1 MPHETQEGA
10 DAPPLSLTDRL
21 HILGRAVMALGVGWG
36 YLLLIVAFD
45 IGGLRSWAAV
55 SPIGMM
61 AATQLFGVTGVA
73 FGIVGAHIG
82 WTNVAGEAARR
93 HMAAAAA
100 RRGAARHMGLKP

>member
-10 DAPPLSLTDRL
+10 AGPPLSINDRL
-21 HILGRAVMALGVGWG
+21 HILGRAAMALAVGWG
-36 YLLLIVAFD
+36 YLLLILALD
-45 IGGLRSWAAV
+45 IGGLRSWASV

-61 AATQLFGVTGVA
+61 AVTQLLGITGVA

-100 RRGAARHMGLKP
+100 RRGTARHMGLKP

>member
-1 MPHETQEGA
+1 MPHKTRDGA
-10 DAPPLSLTDRL
+10 AGPPLSISDRL
-21 HILGRAVMALGVGWG
+21 HILGRALMALAVGWG
-36 YLLLIVAFD
+36 YLLMILALD
-45 IGGLRSWAAV
+45 IGGLRGWAAS

-61 AATQLFGVTGVA
+61 AATQLWGITGVA

-93 HMAAAAA
+93 HMAAAAS